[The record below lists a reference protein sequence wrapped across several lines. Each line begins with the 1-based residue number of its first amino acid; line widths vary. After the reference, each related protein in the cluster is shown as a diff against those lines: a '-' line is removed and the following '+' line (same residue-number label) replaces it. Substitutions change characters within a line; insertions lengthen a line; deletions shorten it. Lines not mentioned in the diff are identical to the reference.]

1 MNSIYLTLPGS
12 VRNEV
17 GNSDLVD
24 TTICKIT
31 GSQPDIAFLSPV
43 LLVGTFQK

>member
-1 MNSIYLTLPGS
+1 MKSIYLTLLGS

-17 GNSDLVD
+17 GNRELVGA
-24 TTICKIT
+24 TICKIT
-31 GSQPDIAFLSPV
+31 GSQPDTAFLSPV